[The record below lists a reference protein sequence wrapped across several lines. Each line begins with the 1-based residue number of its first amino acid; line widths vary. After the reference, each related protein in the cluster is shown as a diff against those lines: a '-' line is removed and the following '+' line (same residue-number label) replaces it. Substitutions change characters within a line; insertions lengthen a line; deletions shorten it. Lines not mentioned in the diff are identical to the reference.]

1 MKSYSFCIS
10 LNLSCTRKSEIKER
24 QENELKGDLH
34 STRSQDYNVGEE
46 NEVWRLHCQ
55 KIIKRYV
62 SLPYERI
69 FFFVFCFFKKSDNL
83 LIR

>member
-46 NEVWRLHCQ
+46 NEV
-55 KIIKRYV
+55 
-62 SLPYERI
+62 
-69 FFFVFCFFKKSDNL
+69 
-83 LIR
+83 